1 MLQNQFFLFL
11 LLIESA
17 KRKKYW
23 SDKYTRIVLKV
34 RNNVFE
40 LYEFTCS
47 WSWMIHTQKLMS
59 SDIIQTAVNIIQT
72 ALFSY
77 SIDKMYYVLI
87 LQTANKKVNNGLSK

>member
-1 MLQNQFFLFL
+1 MLQNQFLLFL

-17 KRKKYW
+17 KRKNIEVTN
-23 SDKYTRIVLKV
+23 TRIVLKV

-59 SDIIQTAVNIIQT
+59 SNIIQTAVNIIQT

>member
-1 MLQNQFFLFL
+1 MNPLKEKN
-11 LLIESA
+11 IEVTN
-17 KRKKYW
+17 
-23 SDKYTRIVLKV
+23 TRIVLKV

-40 LYEFTCS
+40 LPYEFTCS

-59 SDIIQTAVNIIQT
+59 SNIIQTAVNIIQT

>member
-1 MLQNQFFLFL
+1 MNPLKEKN
-11 LLIESA
+11 IEVTNT
-17 KRKKYW
+17 RK
-23 SDKYTRIVLKV
+23 VLKV